1 MRTGLVSDDAGVR
14 YSFRQPV
21 QRSVVQAWNT
31 STYTGA
37 GLARWGETIYFATLL
52 PSSGGAVDVQLWSS
66 GSNGLSFT
74 ALWRERVCDSCGQP
88 PPAGHRGHS
97 PDLYR
102 NVVCPASSTAALVSA
117 AWFCPRARSTARSPV
132 TRSGPRPQGSAPA
145 GRGTRPSLSLPRVRR
160 MRTVAMVACYKAWRC
175 PARGRAPPRMGT
187 YLGW

>member
-74 ALWRERVCDSCGQP
+74 PLWRERVCDSCGQP
-88 PPAGHRGHS
+88 PPAGASRAELDNSRLRATLVLSEGAAQGGLS
-97 PDLYR
+97 AAVLVDAGGAAYLLRR
-102 NVVCPASSTAALVSA
+102 NVAA
-117 AWFCPRARSTARSPV
+117 
-132 TRSGPRPQGSAPA
+132 
-145 GRGTRPSLSLPRVRR
+145 
-160 MRTVAMVACYKAWRC
+160 
-175 PARGRAPPRMGT
+175 
-187 YLGW
+187 